1 MSSLKKR
8 RLRIS
13 ENNTTQEEEETE
25 IVDTVV
31 SVSLN
36 SFI

>member
-25 IVDTVV
+25 VVDTVV

>member
-13 ENNTTQEEEETE
+13 ENNSTQEEQENEV
-25 IVDTVV
+25 VDTVV
-31 SVSLN
+31 SVC
-36 SFI
+36 FY

>member
-13 ENNTTQEEEETE
+13 ENNATQEEEETE